1 MNKYKNSQ
9 DYDVFMAKES
19 TTTQSY
25 LITLIDG
32 TGSMAGEYNQIV
44 EAHNTI
50 FNYLGSNQ
58 LKYQWEEELF
68 PFFPFREAGRGNIT
82 LTFQTIFKKLLFE
95 NYPQNITF
103 LFVSDGQESFEFKQ
117 LEALIDRINRKYQI
131 QFISIAIGESYPA
144 QLNSQLRDFYT
155 NKILIARMVLKLVDP
170 NLQKIWKKNCLKYL
184 QKLSNFFGFNQL
196 PVQQTIGSELTETVA
211 PNQPFIKVNDGSLTS
226 LKLDGYEI
234 TPTQNPI
241 HISLLV
247 IYSVQYEI
255 NKLIAWYT
263 NQTTVFLNMYNI
275 IQVIL
280 SKIEIN
286 KKEKN
291 EDAVQLVL
299 PLLNVVECI
308 ANGSID
314 IKKLNE
320 NQMTVLQL
328 EIRKKEEIKM
338 FLQAFQS
345 KVSRIEQIQTYES
358 IINQFKAK
366 LNKLKFEC
374 CDLENIFIRILDIIL
389 EMLKD
394 IQILIAK
401 EKTLNIQDILVQ
413 LRIMLNEQLNKIFC
427 EAETIDQQCLP
438 IKKINKVLSFLSY
451 ENKTIQEIIKVIEN
465 DDFMFQNETQ
475 FKYLPKNL
483 QPQIIFYDP
492 QPQSILKNSKMILYS
507 VAITVVCLISF
518 NFKRVFKL

>member
-44 EAHNTI
+44 KAHNTI

-103 LFVSDGQESFEFKQ
+103 LFVSDGQENIIYFYCNQGKLPSLTEFLIKRLLHKQNSDCENGFKISRSKPPKNLKEELLKIFTKVKQ
-117 LEALIDRINRKYQI
+117 LLWVQSTRFKV
-131 QFISIAIGESYPA
+131 
-144 QLNSQLRDFYT
+144 
-155 NKILIARMVLKLVDP
+155 NK
-170 NLQKIWKKNCLKYL
+170 
-184 QKLSNFFGFNQL
+184 

-492 QPQSILKNSKMILYS
+492 QPQSILKNSKMILFS